1 MWYSFA
7 WHFIKRQQVSLVFPG
22 LCKLMEAEQSVS
34 QLSEQLVVKEQEL
47 AVASTR
53 ADEVLQEVT
62 AKAHAAEKVRSS
74 VYLKLS
80 SFCIAM
86 LGPLFSV
93 AFYSKVILWLLLAFL
108 LAFSLFI
115 FIFLSYF
122 IPLWLYFRFS
132 FLISLTSLSVCGS
145 MCR

>member
-1 MWYSFA
+1 
-7 WHFIKRQQVSLVFPG
+7 
-22 LCKLMEAEQSVS
+22 MEAEQSVS

-62 AKAHAAEKVRSS
+62 EKAHAAEKVRSS

-80 SFCIAM
+80 SFYIAM
-86 LGPLFSV
+86 LGPSFSV
-93 AFYSKVILWLLLAFL
+93 AFYSKVILWILLAFL
-108 LAFSLFI
+108 LAFSIFI

-122 IPLWLYFRFS
+122 IPLWL
-132 FLISLTSLSVCGS
+132 
-145 MCR
+145 